1 MLGLEPDLA
10 GPGVSTLSLGHALW
24 PCTSP
29 PRLYSRA
36 GEASPGLQRHQP
48 HATPAERAFP
58 QQPQTES
65 RGGVTAATL
74 ASRDHPK
81 PAAGEELSK
90 APGGSELDRGSTQAG
105 AGGGGRPARPG
116 SGFWPPGPG
125 TILDPPPVPL
135 RICEKGAQRPPPPT
149 ISVVFLMHVTLGTPG
164 ARPSRTDDGVSTGER
179 MRGHRV
185 TSGDIFLTG
194 TSRRPSAETLRR
206 HPPQDSAIDASRP
219 PIWSPVPPHCP

>member
-1 MLGLEPDLA
+1 MSQTWLDPGFQLCLQDTRF
-10 GPGVSTLSLGHALW
+10 GPAL
-24 PCTSP
+24 PRPGFTPEQGRRAPGFSDTSP
-29 PRLYSRA
+29 TP
-36 GEASPGLQRHQP
+36 PLQRELFPNSPRRNPGAGSQRPHSHHGTTPNQP
-48 HATPAERAFP
+48 PGRCCRKHPADSSL
-58 QQPQTES
+58 TE
-65 RGGVTAATL
+65 
-74 ASRDHPK
+74 
-81 PAAGEELSK
+81 
-90 APGGSELDRGSTQAG
+90 GSTQAG
-105 AGGGGRPARPG
+105 AGGCGRPARPG

-185 TSGDIFLTG
+185 TSGDIFLMG

-206 HPPQDSAIDASRP
+206 HPPQDSAIDASGP